1 MARVAKA
8 AEEAAVA
15 AVAVV
20 AVAVVP
26 GRRRVGRSDGN
37 KQRAP
42 RGSMAIKR
50 YVVHPPRASTARLRV
65 RRANCKRRRRFS
77 SEVPVCLLRE
87 VSAGVGAVEWEC
99 SLLTGSRVQSLWYKL

>member
-8 AEEAAVA
+8 VEEAAVA
-15 AVAVV
+15 AAEAA

-37 KQRAP
+37 KQRDP

-50 YVVHPPRASTARLRV
+50 YVVHPPRASTCGCAV
-65 RRANCKRRRRFS
+65 RTANG
-77 SEVPVCLLRE
+77 EATVLE
-87 VSAGVGAVEWEC
+87 
-99 SLLTGSRVQSLWYKL
+99 